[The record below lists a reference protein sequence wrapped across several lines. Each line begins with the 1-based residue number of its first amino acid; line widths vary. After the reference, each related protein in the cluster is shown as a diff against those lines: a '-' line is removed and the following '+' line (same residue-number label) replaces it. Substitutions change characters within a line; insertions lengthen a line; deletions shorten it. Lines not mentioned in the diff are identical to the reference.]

1 LTSYTSIIFQNYT
14 IIREHIVEYLY
25 RKLRFLPEI
34 TGKDDFKDQL
44 YAECFDIDEEKRMK
58 LVTKDRLEYLDGV
71 TYEVGD
77 EIVVKDTRSP
87 LAFMGMAVK
96 GVLRG
101 INVWTGE
108 IGLSDSIEDDQIHL
122 YPIDDIIRNTE

>member
-1 LTSYTSIIFQNYT
+1 MTSYTSIIFQNYT